1 MDSQK
6 KARIRRDVIVE
17 LEKERAMVDRLAQPG
32 CLHDSEVA
40 YNYRLKAEALAKA
53 IEYLKGVKP

>member
-1 MDSQK
+1 
-6 KARIRRDVIVE
+6 
-17 LEKERAMVDRLAQPG
+17 MVDRLAQPG